1 MNSIER
7 FVGGILP
14 LLESAAAIRM
24 TQCAYL
30 PGFAEYSFCRR
41 PPETAWET
49 ALPERTKLSLLL
61 INMHR

>member
-1 MNSIER
+1 
-7 FVGGILP
+7 
-14 LLESAAAIRM
+14 LLESAAAIWM

-30 PGFAEYSFCRR
+30 PGFDEYSFSRG
-41 PPETAWET
+41 PPETARET